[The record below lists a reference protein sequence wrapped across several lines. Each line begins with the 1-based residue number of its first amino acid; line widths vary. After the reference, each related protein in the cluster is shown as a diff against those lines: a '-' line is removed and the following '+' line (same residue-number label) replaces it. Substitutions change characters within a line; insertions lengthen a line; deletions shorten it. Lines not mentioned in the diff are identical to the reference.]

1 MEMYVRNFLSA
12 VFFKE
17 VRLDQRLWLEC
28 LLVQTIPEKDI
39 FTMSR
44 VLLLMSSPARE
55 DDWQFGVQ
63 WADHV
68 EAIPATLKVAS
79 SRYSTLVCLLITI
92 KEGQFGHLLPALLF
106 SIFQTPTPWL
116 PENVGSVLLLLD
128 HHTCSLYLKYSISV
142 CTSTCYKTVSTAVTG
157 LALMTARARKSFVPI
172 F

>member
-1 MEMYVRNFLSA
+1 M
-12 VFFKE
+12 
-17 VRLDQRLWLEC
+17 
-28 LLVQTIPEKDI
+28 
-39 FTMSR
+39 
-44 VLLLMSSPARE
+44 E

-63 WADHV
+63 WADHL
-68 EAIPATLKVAS
+68 EAIPATKAVAS
-79 SRYSTLVCLLITI
+79 SRYSLLVSLLNTI
-92 KEGQFGHLLPALLF
+92 NQGQLGHMLPSLLS
-106 SIFQTPTPWL
+106 SIFQTPSLWL